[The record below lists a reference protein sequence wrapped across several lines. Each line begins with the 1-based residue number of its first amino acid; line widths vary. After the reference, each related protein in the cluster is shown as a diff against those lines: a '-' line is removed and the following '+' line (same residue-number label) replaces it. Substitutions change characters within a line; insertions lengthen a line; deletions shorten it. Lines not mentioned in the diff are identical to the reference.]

1 MHRGSEIYLIAM
13 DRDEAR
19 HIEEKV
25 RNGNVI
31 WVNKVIYAA
40 SDEFDEFVEYL
51 KDHKLEKAS
60 NFILFCLQ
68 ILNKN

>member
-1 MHRGSEIYLIAM
+1 MRS
-13 DRDEAR
+13 
-19 HIEEKV
+19 
-25 RNGNVI
+25 GNVI
-31 WVNKVIYAA
+31 GIDKVIYAA

>member
-19 HIEEKV
+19 HIQEKV
-25 RNGNVI
+25 RSGNII

-40 SDEFDEFVEYL
+40 SDELGEFIEYL
-51 KDHKLEKAS
+51 KDKS
-60 NFILFCLQ
+60 
-68 ILNKN
+68 